1 MESGNIKLQKFTPI
15 SYGDLLPRK
24 IKGEEER
31 KGMRGVGKKERE
43 KGGGSNTDGLNFL
56 NTLGNCVLFFLS
68 LSY

>member
-31 KGMRGVGKKERE
+31 KGMRGLGKRERE
-43 KGGGSNTDGLNFL
+43 RERERREGGATQMVSTF
-56 NTLGNCVLFFLS
+56 
-68 LSY
+68 

>member
-31 KGMRGVGKKERE
+31 KGMRGVGKRERE
-43 KGGGSNTDGLNFL
+43 RREGGATQMASTF
-56 NTLGNCVLFFLS
+56 
-68 LSY
+68 